1 MEKIELSRGRLSF
14 SALTEGPVSASDKG
28 TILCLHGFPDDA
40 RSFRHQWPFFAERGY
55 RVVAPYL
62 RGYEPKSQPADQDYS
77 LQAIAEDV
85 LAWIEQLG
93 EPKVHLLGHD
103 WGAAIAYL
111 AGALAPERFHS
122 IATIAV
128 PPAARMADGIRQV
141 PGQILKSW
149 YMNFFQLRGLSD
161 WRVERDDWA
170 LIRRLW
176 RDWSPSF
183 QLPESEWAS
192 LRSTFAAPGVKRAML
207 AYYRQNASPAIMLGL
222 KRTPAMDLTTVPV
235 RTLALTGSEDG
246 CIDTRLYDYVFHD
259 DDFPRGHCVER
270 IEGAGHF
277 LHQEKPDLVNAR
289 LLDWMESKQG

>member
-1 MEKIELSRGRLSF
+1 
-14 SALTEGPVSASDKG
+14 
-28 TILCLHGFPDDA
+28 
-40 RSFRHQWPFFAERGY
+40 
-55 RVVAPYL
+55 
-62 RGYEPKSQPADQDYS
+62 
-77 LQAIAEDV
+77 
-85 LAWIEQLG
+85 
-93 EPKVHLLGHD
+93 
-103 WGAAIAYL
+103 
-111 AGALAPERFHS
+111 
-122 IATIAV
+122 
-128 PPAARMADGIRQV
+128 MADGIRQV

-183 QLPESEWAS
+183 QLPESEWVS

-259 DDFPRGHCVER
+259 DDFPRGYCVER